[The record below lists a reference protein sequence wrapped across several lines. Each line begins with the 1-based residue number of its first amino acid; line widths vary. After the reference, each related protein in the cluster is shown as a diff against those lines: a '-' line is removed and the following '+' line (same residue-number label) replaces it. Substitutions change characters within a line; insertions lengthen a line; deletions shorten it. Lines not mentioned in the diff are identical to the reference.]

1 MNINNYIEV
10 KNYIPKKLC
19 TKIVSLLTKQ
29 KNWQKHKWYDVEKET
44 SESEKTKELDVVH
57 SDLQTQN
64 LLSTYIV
71 QSFEYYNNKYNIH
84 KNNKQ
89 TSSFCS
95 KFTPV
100 RFNKYKKGTI
110 MRKHFDHIHS
120 IFDGQ
125 YKGIPVLSFIGI
137 LNNNYLGGELV
148 INNLKIKTKTGDIV
162 IFPSCFLYPHEIK
175 EIKKGIRYS
184 FVTWGF

>member
-1 MNINNYIEV
+1 
-10 KNYIPKKLC
+10 
-19 TKIVSLLTKQ
+19 
-29 KNWQKHKWYDVEKET
+29 
-44 SESEKTKELDVVH
+44 
-57 SDLQTQN
+57 
-64 LLSTYIV
+64 
-71 QSFEYYNNKYNIH
+71 
-84 KNNKQ
+84 
-89 TSSFCS
+89 
-95 KFTPV
+95 
-100 RFNKYKKGTI
+100 

-148 INNLKIKTKTGDIV
+148 INNLKIKTNTGDIV